1 MENELTSCNL
11 FIINQFPLDYSYFA
25 EEEEE
30 EEDGDFYMY
39 LSIQVFYSVSFA

>member
-25 EEEEE
+25 EEEE
-30 EEDGDFYMY
+30 DGDFYMY